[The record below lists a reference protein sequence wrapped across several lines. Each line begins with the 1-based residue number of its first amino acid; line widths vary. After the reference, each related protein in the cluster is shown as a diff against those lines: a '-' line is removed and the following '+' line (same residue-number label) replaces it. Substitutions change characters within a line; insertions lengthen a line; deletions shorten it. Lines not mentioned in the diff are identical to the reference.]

1 MKKQAEE
8 AKKAAAEL
16 TARLEALEVEA
27 KAKKEVIFFFCL
39 SFDYGQRSEQSK
51 VPFVLRNAAGV
62 VIVLFCKRSDWEHLS
77 GVGCMALFA
86 AVDLACGLRQL
97 RSRPMH
103 KPRRRLKR

>member
-1 MKKQAEE
+1 MKNEADE

-51 VPFVLRNAAGV
+51 EPFVLSAMLLEWL
-62 VIVLFCKRSDWEHLS
+62 LFCSAKDQTGSTCL
-77 GVGCMALFA
+77 V
-86 AVDLACGLRQL
+86 
-97 RSRPMH
+97 
-103 KPRRRLKR
+103 